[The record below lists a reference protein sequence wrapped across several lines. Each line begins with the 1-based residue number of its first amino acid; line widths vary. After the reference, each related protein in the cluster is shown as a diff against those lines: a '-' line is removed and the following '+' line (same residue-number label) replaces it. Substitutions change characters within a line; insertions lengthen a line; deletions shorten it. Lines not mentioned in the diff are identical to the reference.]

1 MTGRLKDLSFGRNG
15 EQIITLAVKA
25 DFTEQFDELKDFD
38 VDIEIKKHRK
48 MRSNEANKYCWV
60 LCEKIAQRLS
70 DEGVKHTKLD
80 VYRDAIKE
88 VGVWKDVE
96 LDPDAAETLSV
107 AWEALGSGWLTEQTD
122 YSQDGESV
130 IVRFYY
136 GSSRYN
142 TKQMSRLIDNLVQ
155 DCQELGIETDTP
167 EQIAKIKAL
176 WAEEEA
182 RVKAKEKRNEQKQK
196 SQ

>member
-142 TKQMSRLIDNLVQ
+142 SKQMSRLIDNLIQ

>member
-80 VYRDAIKE
+80 IYRDAIKE

-142 TKQMSRLIDNLVQ
+142 SKQMSRLIDNLVQ

>member
-25 DFTEQFDELKDFD
+25 DFTEQYDELKDFD
-38 VDIEIKKHRK
+38 VDIEIKKHRE

-80 VYRDAIKE
+80 IYRDAIKE

-107 AWEALGSGWLTEQTD
+107 AWAALGSGWLTEQID
-122 YSQDGESV
+122 YSKDGEDVV
-130 IVRFYY
+130 IRFYY

-142 TKQMSRLIDNLVQ
+142 SKQMSRLIDNLVQ
-155 DCQELGIETDTP
+155 DCRELGIETDTP

-182 RVKAKEKRNEQKQK
+182 RVKAKEKRNEQK
-196 SQ
+196 

>member
-80 VYRDAIKE
+80 AYRDAIKE

-142 TKQMSRLIDNLVQ
+142 SKQMSRLIDNLVQ

>member
-70 DEGVKHTKLD
+70 DEKVKHTKID
-80 VYRDAIKE
+80 VYREAIRE
-88 VGVWKDVE
+88 IGVWVDKE
-96 LDPDAAETLSV
+96 LDPDTAKTFST
-107 AWEALGSGWLTEQTD
+107 AWEMLGTGWLTEQVD
-122 YSQDGESV
+122 YSKNGENV
-130 IVRFYY
+130 IIRFYY

-142 TKQMSRLIDNLVQ
+142 SKQMSRLIDNLVQ

-176 WAEEEA
+176 WAEEDA
-182 RVKAKEKRNEQKQK
+182 RVKAKEKRNEQK
-196 SQ
+196 

>member
-25 DFTEQFDELKDFD
+25 DFTEQFDELKDFE

-48 MRSNEANKYCWV
+48 MRSNEANKYCWA

-70 DEGVKHTKLD
+70 DEGVRHTKLD
-80 VYRDAIKE
+80 IYRDSIKE

-96 LDPDAAETLSV
+96 LDPEAARTLSI
-107 AWEALGSGWLTEQTD
+107 AWKSQGTGWLTEQVD
-122 YSQDGESV
+122 YSKNSENV
-130 IVRFYY
+130 IIRFYY

-142 TKQMSRLIDNLVQ
+142 SKQMSRLIDNLVQ

-176 WAEEEA
+176 WAEEDA
-182 RVKAKEKRNEQKQK
+182 RVKAKEKRNEQK
-196 SQ
+196 

>member
-1 MTGRLKDLSFGRNG
+1 MIGKLKDITFTRSG
-15 EQIITLAVKA
+15 EQIISFSTKS
-25 DFTEQFDELKDFD
+25 DYTEEFDSLKDCD

-96 LDPDAAETLSV
+96 LDLDAAETLSV
-107 AWEALGSGWLTEQTD
+107 AWEALGSGWITEQTD

-142 TKQMSRLIDNLVQ
+142 SKQMSRLIDNLVQ
-155 DCQELGIETDTP
+155 DCQELGIPTETP
-167 EQIAKIKAL
+167 EQIEKIKSL
-176 WAEEEA
+176 WAQA
-182 RVKAKEKRNEQKQK
+182 QQKG
-196 SQ
+196 

>member
-88 VGVWKDVE
+88 GGVWKDVE

-142 TKQMSRLIDNLVQ
+142 SKQMSRLIDNLVQ

>member
-107 AWEALGSGWLTEQTD
+107 AWAALGSGWLTEQTD
-122 YSQDGESV
+122 YSKDGESV

-142 TKQMSRLIDNLVQ
+142 SKQMSRLIDNLVQ

-182 RVKAKEKRNEQKQK
+182 RVKAKEKRNEQK
-196 SQ
+196 

>member
-15 EQIITLAVKA
+15 EQIITLAVNA

-142 TKQMSRLIDNLVQ
+142 SKQMSRLIDNLIQ

>member
-15 EQIITLAVKA
+15 EQIITLSVKA

-60 LCEKIAQRLS
+60 LCEKIAQQLS
-70 DEGVKHTKLD
+70 KENVRYTKLD
-80 VYRDAIKE
+80 IYRDAIRE
-88 VGVWKDVE
+88 IGVWVDKE
-96 LDPDAAETLSV
+96 LDPDTAKTFST
-107 AWEALGSGWLTEQTD
+107 AWEMLGTGWFTEQVD
-122 YSQDGESV
+122 YSKNGENVV
-130 IVRFYY
+130 IRFYY

-142 TKQMSRLIDNLVQ
+142 SKQMSRLIDNLVQ
-155 DCQELGIETDTP
+155 DCRELGIETDTP

-176 WAEEEA
+176 WAEEDA
-182 RVKAKEKRNEQKQK
+182 RVKAKEKYNEQK
-196 SQ
+196 